1 MNYYHYKKIVLL
13 HRLKKRNPRK
23 QNSIKR
29 IKGRRVKERKTDMTV
44 IHMKMLRKTLMHF
57 WQPNT

>member
-23 QNSIKR
+23 QKR